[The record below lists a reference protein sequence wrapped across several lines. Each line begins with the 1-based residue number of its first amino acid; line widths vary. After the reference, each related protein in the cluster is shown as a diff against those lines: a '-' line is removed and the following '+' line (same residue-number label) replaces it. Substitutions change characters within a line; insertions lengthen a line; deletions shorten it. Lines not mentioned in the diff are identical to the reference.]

1 MSWNSAFTVSCKYI
15 SILNILVYDISLRI
29 KRFMSRKSAFTA
41 SCSADSHTYPHQHP
55 HPHLAVIRDEVAL
68 QGRELPLAAGFPIVS
83 GSLRICGIKLLVYD
97 VGEVQVCV
105 Y

>member
-1 MSWNSAFTVSCKYI
+1 MF
-15 SILNILVYDISLRI
+15 
-29 KRFMSRKSAFTA
+29 RFMSRKSAFTA
-41 SCSADSHTYPHQHP
+41 SCSADTHTYPPTHPHPHP

-68 QGRELPLAAGFPIVS
+68 KGRELPLAAGFPIVS
-83 GSLRICGIKLLVYD
+83 GSLRVCGIKRLVHD

>member
-1 MSWNSAFTVSCKYI
+1 
-15 SILNILVYDISLRI
+15 
-29 KRFMSRKSAFTA
+29 MSRNSAFTA
-41 SCSADSHTYPHQHP
+41 SCSARAHTHTHTY
-55 HPHLAVIRDEVAL
+55 LAVIRDEVAL
-68 QGRELPLAAGFPIVS
+68 KGRKLPLAAGFPIVS